1 MIDGGSPDA
10 AAVTPESL
18 SPGESRPDTNLF
30 LNEKHA
36 DIRSSTTSTSILSSA
51 QRFSVLFINA
61 GWKRTYTLSDWN
73 NVTKRQNKQ
82 TKIPTSKVKEC
93 INNRMRRS
101 TFDCFTIKIFIKIGF
116 MCAGEESEFI
126 SNNRRQCRTM
136 SSPFCFL
143 TYKNFPSPG

>member
-51 QRFSVLFINA
+51 RRFSVLFINA
-61 GWKRTYTLSDWN
+61 GWKDLHIERLVQCHKETKQANENSDEQSEGMYQQSDATLD
-73 NVTKRQNKQ
+73 VR
-82 TKIPTSKVKEC
+82 
-93 INNRMRRS
+93 
-101 TFDCFTIKIFIKIGF
+101 
-116 MCAGEESEFI
+116 
-126 SNNRRQCRTM
+126 
-136 SSPFCFL
+136 L
-143 TYKNFPSPG
+143 LYY